1 MSTPGDYIEP
11 PDSGLDRHIVISA
24 VEMLNPD
31 TTTEI
36 GIDYTAIVSDSGLT
50 DFVRQAAMFKKVK
63 PGDANVD
70 GKVTVSDVVYL
81 VNYLFKGGPEPWLM
95 YSDANGDSKV
105 TVSDVVYLV
114 NYLFKG
120 GPPAK
125 FVVGDKPF

>member
-1 MSTPGDYIEP
+1 
-11 PDSGLDRHIVISA
+11 
-24 VEMLNPD
+24 
-31 TTTEI
+31 
-36 GIDYTAIVSDSGLT
+36 
-50 DFVRQAAMFKKVK
+50 
-63 PGDANVD
+63 
-70 GKVTVSDVVYL
+70 
-81 VNYLFKGGPEPWLM
+81 LM